1 MFSFDRKSA
10 FATSTPSDPNQ
21 GNSSSKFQQT
31 TPSAGSHGTYPR
43 RKDAKRDSGYSENI
57 FRFRSSDSE
66 DKLIEVCKAPP
77 LALPEEFDDNVSEI
91 SIHSPA
97 PGEQL
102 VTPTEPK
109 EMVFSQETSSV
120 LRRVKPPSDTF
131 SPSERDGRRLS
142 ANGQIWISEKKVSKS
157 LSAVQNVGVEGSPA
171 DKKSLSANQQQWQSE
186 EKMKRRSL
194 GAMLDTS
201 PALFSHDSNKYEQR
215 QPLNH
220 AISSDEPD
228 CSSIDKDSIQAIIR
242 KKTATVPKRGRPVS
256 ETDLD
261 NFADTELIKQEVSKC
276 LASKPPLPHS
286 RKADVTPRKKNEVPS
301 KDATLC
307 VENNNNITKTSDIS
321 EVSFDTEK
329 DTSVALLGFSGKN
342 SPKGTNPQSSKNQV
356 VTKAEVH
363 LSMEGPSFHPAAPK
377 DTAEDS
383 GTLTSSQI
391 SERLS
396 RATNIQS
403 NLETGKRDS
412 GRTRSLSP
420 HDRPVKWVY
429 PDSGKK
435 DTNQT
440 VTTKPAEKVKSTKV
454 KDTSQLP
461 CVKVLDDA
469 ISYIYAEAFALFG
482 NGESE
487 APSPLAEKAKKK
499 TKDEEIFSEMY
510 EQPYI
515 YQPGKPLPRLSE
527 ASEEGSEAAYQAGKE
542 NISNNNSST
551 QTGINTN
558 SNNRHHTLSI
568 SSTDSVSE
576 LDMDSVDVTSLSNEL
591 DQEASTYDV
600 QPTQQF
606 MDKRH
611 NSSNLPNDS
620 AGGAEEKRYLV
631 TEQQS
636 QSVLFTSTDISDD
649 THSVQKSHQP
659 GDVPEPIPSEYSS
672 TDERDFNGNLHNLD
686 QTTLSDLSSA
696 SENGDA
702 KEQEEVESDSD
713 DSDDTVIEVNG
724 NTTTS
729 GLSDEDLKAT
739 QNFVATFVQQVMN
752 SAIGAFQ
759 DSEDHRKNSED
770 LTNEEIPEPLIQ
782 SEDETKEDT
791 ENWSEEPPIT
801 DSVHG
806 PTESISEPSKLP
818 DLTPDTITSA
828 KLDSLAADVLDQI
841 QHWVNSIVS
850 DAIGQIQLSK
860 DVEYNTNTPAADHT
874 VEIDLKVSE
883 RPSEYKDKQDISD
896 RNENDEDEAG
906 RLSQE
911 QPGSLQTDVPTEDQA
926 CTKKDTHTQEAISNP
941 LICVSNVQG
950 DIANVGDFSKN
961 TFSPETAHEQELK
974 EVIPLEDLDNWLEEI
989 IENAIEEI
997 ESQEAIDTTDT
1008 VVESHFES
1016 DIHAI
1021 LLDGAQGHGDDEK
1034 PLHRASSLSSI
1045 SEESEASYVDETFQI
1060 SEIPSTKPEPSD
1072 QESMVI
1078 ETFTQI
1084 DLPAA
1089 VNQEALDKGTEPKAE
1104 EQFSKSQKPG
1114 TEGLIP
1120 IIQGTEGLTDGDQTN
1135 IVKVTQ
1141 MSINKDNPK
1150 FSTDSHVE
1158 VVEPIVVSEQNRTLL
1173 TVPGSSTEPSERSIT
1188 DENSLDMSWDSDMGP
1203 ELTFVSDPVP
1213 STSTDP
1219 EVKTTKPKSG
1229 DSVST
1234 IPKEN
1239 GTNSEPLTTPLPQQ
1253 ANLSSPEPEDDKKY
1267 KHIQGELG
1275 SSSRDPLSSVPGEKE
1290 DTKGQ
1295 SGLAIKPELPAR
1307 SLGTSDS
1314 QDETPP
1320 HTQEHE
1326 QVTGVK
1332 STAQLLQGLL
1342 TDYRGESQA
1351 RTGPVR

>member
-1 MFSFDRKSA
+1 M
-10 FATSTPSDPNQ
+10 
-21 GNSSSKFQQT
+21 
-31 TPSAGSHGTYPR
+31 
-43 RKDAKRDSGYSENI
+43 
-57 FRFRSSDSE
+57 
-66 DKLIEVCKAPP
+66 CKAPP

-131 SPSERDGRRLS
+131 NPSERDGRRLS

-201 PALFSHDSNKYEQR
+201 PALFSHDNNKYEQR

-261 NFADTELIKQEVSKC
+261 NFADTELIKQEVSTC

-286 RKADVTPRKKNEVPS
+286 RKADVTPRKKNEVSS
-301 KDATLC
+301 KDAALC

-363 LSMEGPSFHPAAPK
+363 LSMEGPSFHPAAVSK
-377 DTAEDS
+377 DTPEDS

-396 RATNIQS
+396 RATKIQT

-412 GRTRSLSP
+412 GRTRSQSP

-440 VTTKPAEKVKSTKV
+440 VTKKPAEKLKSTKV

-482 NGESE
+482 NGDSE
-487 APSPLAEKAKKK
+487 PPSPLAEKAKKK
-499 TKDEEIFSEMY
+499 TKDKEIFSEMY

-527 ASEEGSEAAYQAGKE
+527 ASEDGSEASYQPGKE
-542 NISNNNSST
+542 NISNNNSGT

-591 DQEASTYDV
+591 DQEASTYGV

-606 MDKRH
+606 VDKQH
-611 NSSNLPNDS
+611 NSNNLPNDS
-620 AGGAEEKRYLV
+620 VNWAEEKRNLM

-636 QSVLFTSTDISDD
+636 QTVLLTSNGVSDD
-649 THSVQKSHQP
+649 THSLQKSQRP

-672 TDERDFNGNLHNLD
+672 TDERDFKGNLQHLD
-686 QTTLSDLSSA
+686 QTTISDLYLA
-696 SENGDA
+696 SESGDA
-702 KEQEEVESDSD
+702 KEQEEEVESDSA

-739 QNFVATFVQQVMN
+739 QNFVATFVHQVVN

-759 DSEDHRKNSED
+759 DQKDRGKNNDDSI
-770 LTNEEIPEPLIQ
+770 NEEIPKPLIQ
-782 SEDETKEDT
+782 SEVEAKEDT
-791 ENWSEEPPIT
+791 ENWSEDPPIT

-806 PTESISEPSKLP
+806 PTESISKPSKLP
-818 DLTPDTITSA
+818 ELTPDTITSA

-841 QHWVNSIVS
+841 QHWVNSIVT
-850 DAIGQIQLSK
+850 DAIGQIQLSE
-860 DVEYNTNTPAADHT
+860 DAEYKTDTPAADHT
-874 VEIDLKVSE
+874 VEIAPKVSE
-883 RPSEYKDKQDISD
+883 RPSEYVDKQDISD
-896 RNENDEDEAG
+896 RNENDENKAG

-926 CTKKDTHTQEAISNP
+926 CTKNDTHTQEAISNP
-941 LICVSNVQG
+941 VICVSNVQG
-950 DIANVGDFSKN
+950 DIANVDDFSES
-961 TFSPETAHEQELK
+961 TFSPETAHVQELK
-974 EVIPLEDLDNWLEEI
+974 EDIPLEDLDNWLEEI

-1034 PLHRASSLSSI
+1034 PVHRASSLSSI

-1060 SEIPSTKPEPSD
+1060 SEIPSTRPEPTD

-1078 ETFTQI
+1078 DTFTQI

-1089 VNQEALDKGTEPKAE
+1089 VNQEALDKATDPKAE

-1120 IIQGTEGLTDGDQTN
+1120 FIKGTEGLTDGDQTN

-1150 FSTDSHVE
+1150 FSTGSHVE

-1234 IPKEN
+1234 MPKEN
-1239 GTNSEPLTTPLPQQ
+1239 GTNSEPLTTTLPQQ
-1253 ANLSSPEPEDDKKY
+1253 AILSSPEPEDDKKD

-1314 QDETPP
+1314 QDESPP

-1326 QVTGVK
+1326 QVSGSK
-1332 STAQLLQGLL
+1332 STAQLLQRLL
-1342 TDYRGESQA
+1342 IDYRGESQA